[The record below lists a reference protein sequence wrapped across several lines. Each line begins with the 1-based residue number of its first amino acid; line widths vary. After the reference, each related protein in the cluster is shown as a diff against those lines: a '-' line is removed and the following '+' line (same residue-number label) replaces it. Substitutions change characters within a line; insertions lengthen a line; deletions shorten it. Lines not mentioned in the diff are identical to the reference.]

1 MNLVQTHVHPGA
13 HSVTSSAAGPLAPT
27 SPSALRQV
35 ATVADRALRER
46 WRSLVVWSVGLA
58 GISAVELAVYPS
70 IQATAKGWTEML
82 DQWPEAFKEAFRLDA
97 YSSGPGF
104 LNTELFSMMF
114 PLVLIAVALGAA
126 AAATAGE
133 EERGTADLL
142 LSLPI
147 LRGRV
152 LAAKVVAMAVGVVVV
167 MLAAALTIIMGAP
180 LAHLDVG
187 TADVLAAGAMTAL
200 LGLVFGCVGLLLG
213 ALTGKRSAALGG
225 GIALAIAAFL
235 LQILA
240 PMADWLEPWQK
251 TSPFYWALHSD
262 PLING
267 IDWGSV
273 GLMVGVGLAL
283 LVATTAVFHRRD
295 ISGR

>member
-1 MNLVQTHVHPGA
+1 MNLVQTQHHLGA
-13 HSVTSSAAGPLAPT
+13 HSGTTAETSTPAATTALGQIAVVADH
-27 SPSALRQV
+27 ALR
-35 ATVADRALRER
+35 DR
-46 WRSLVVWSVGLA
+46 WRSLAVWCFGLA
-58 GISAVELAVYPS
+58 GISAIELAVYPS
-70 IQATAKGWTEML
+70 VAATEKSWTAML
-82 DQWPEAFKEAFRLDA
+82 DQWPEAFKVAFRLDA

-152 LAAKVVAMAVGVVVV
+152 LAAKVLAMVLGVVVV
-167 MLAAALTIIMGAP
+167 MLAAALTIIVGAP
-180 LAHLDVG
+180 LADLSVG
-187 TADVLAAGAMTAL
+187 TDDVLAAGAMTCL
-200 LGLVFGCVGLLLG
+200 LGLVFGCIGLLLG
-213 ALTGKRSAALGG
+213 ALTGKRAAALGG

-240 PMADWLEPWQK
+240 PMADWLTPWQK
-251 TSPFYWALHSD
+251 ASPFYWALNSD
-262 PLING
+262 PLVNG
-267 IDWGSV
+267 IDWGAA
-273 GLMVGVGLAL
+273 GLMVGVCAL
-283 LVATTAVFHRRD
+283 LLAVTTVVFHRRD

>member
-1 MNLVQTHVHPGA
+1 MILVQTHHHLGA
-13 HSVTSSAAGPLAPT
+13 SSGTTAETSTPT
-27 SPSALRQV
+27 SPTALGQIAV
-35 ATVADRALRER
+35 VADRSVRER
-46 WRSLVVWSVGLA
+46 WRSLLVWSFGLA
-58 GISAVELAVYPS
+58 GISAIELAVYPS
-70 IQATAKGWTEML
+70 IQATSQGWRAML
-82 DQWPEAFKEAFRLDA
+82 DQWPEAFRVAFRLDA

-142 LSLPI
+142 LSLPV

-152 LAAKVVAMAVGVVVV
+152 LAAKVLAMVLGVVVV
-167 MLAAALTIIMGAP
+167 MLAAALTIIVGAP
-180 LAHLDVG
+180 LADLSVG
-187 TADVLAAGAMTAL
+187 TDDVLAAGAMTCL

-213 ALTGKRSAALGG
+213 ALTGKRAAALGG

-240 PMADWLEPWQK
+240 PMADWLTPWQK
-251 TSPFYWALHSD
+251 ASPFYWALNSD
-262 PLING
+262 PLVNG
-267 IDWGSV
+267 IDWGSA
-273 GLMVGVGLAL
+273 GLMVGVCVLLLA
-283 LVATTAVFHRRD
+283 VTTVVFHRRD
-295 ISGR
+295 IAGR

>member
-1 MNLVQTHVHPGA
+1 MNVMQTHVHHGT
-13 HSVTSSAAGPLAPT
+13 HSLTSSDVDAAAST
-27 SPSALRQV
+27 SPSALQQV
-35 ATVADRALRER
+35 AIVGDRALRER
-46 WRSLVVWSVGLA
+46 WRSLAVWSFGLA

-104 LNTELFSMMF
+104 LNTELFSLMF

-152 LAAKVVAMAVGVVVV
+152 LAAKVVAMVIGVVIV
-167 MLAAALTIIMGAP
+167 MLAAALTIIVGAP
-180 LAHLDVG
+180 LADLDVG
-187 TADVLAAGAMTAL
+187 TANVLAAGALTAL

-235 LQILA
+235 LQVLA

-251 TSPFYWALHSD
+251 ASPFYWALHSD

-267 IDWGSV
+267 IDWGAV
-273 GLMVGVGLAL
+273 GLMVGVGLVL
-283 LVATTAVFHRRD
+283 LAATAVVFHRRD